1 MRTTIKDETQTQR
14 ADINEYTTVKS
25 SPQHKTESQTEKQ
38 SPINTE
44 HEKRTAKVEPPST
57 LDIAADTELDD
68 THVIAREELLQR
80 LLVTAET
87 GAQRVE
93 LSHRK
98 WQLASLVSILLLIPT
113 LAVTVWLFV
122 DTSTMRMEQARL
134 RMDNYT
140 FTEQLQTSSFQLDNL
155 TRRLDLLTN
164 QNIRLTVE
172 NSRLKTRQGSPLRS
186 AQSPAPPLQPVRSKT
201 VAGKP
206 QPELIPTPQIRTVQA
221 TQQTPAPA
229 QLRKRRLDDIKAGAF
244 PANMTKPE
252 LVAAIGQP
260 DRVYKSNIYEQLL
273 YFNRSPGRFWFTD
286 NLFISAAK

>member
-1 MRTTIKDETQTQR
+1 MRTTIKDETQTQQ
-14 ADINEYTTVKS
+14 ADINEYTTAKS

-38 SPINTE
+38 SPTNTE
-44 HEKRTAKVEPPST
+44 HEKRISQTEAPHTPDATV
-57 LDIAADTELDD
+57 DTELDD
-68 THVIAREELLQR
+68 THVIAHEELLQR

-87 GAQRVE
+87 ATQRVE
-93 LSHRK
+93 LSRRK

-140 FTEQLQTSSFQLDNL
+140 LTEQLQTSGLQLNNL

-172 NSRLKTRQGSPLRS
+172 NSRLPPPQGSPLRS

-206 QPELIPTPQIRTVQA
+206 QPELIPTPQIRTTQA

-260 DRVYKSNIYEQLL
+260 DRVYKSNIHEQLL